1 MKAKDEF
8 NKVMKFIDNNMLKEA
23 LKWLELIILLILV

>member
-8 NKVMKFIDNNMLKEA
+8 NKGMEFIDNNMLKEA
-23 LKWLELIILLILV
+23 LKWLKLIIL